1 MPSVVLLNQAVADLD
16 RGGIG
21 FAALADDT
29 SVACFVSQEA
39 LRDHFGAMA
48 ADAASLIG
56 AFHARPARIRSAV
69 KGKITDG
76 AFEPDGTVLLRTV
89 DFWM

>member
-1 MPSVVLLNQAVADLD
+1 MPSVVLLNQTVADRD

-21 FAALADDT
+21 FAVMADDT
-29 SVACFVSQEA
+29 SVTCFISQEA
-39 LRDHFGAMA
+39 LSDHFGAIA

-56 AFHARPARIRSAV
+56 AFHARAARIRSAA
-69 KGKITDG
+69 KCKIADG
-76 AFEPDGTVLLRTV
+76 AFEPDGSVLLRTV